1 MQVGDRGD
9 IHYPLMGL
17 ILHPIED
24 RFLRILI
31 YFRIGLQKTIKPIEV
46 KPNLMPLLPI
56 VFILQFLDSPI
67 SFATIYV
74 VLFLPAT

>member
-1 MQVGDRGD
+1 MQVGDRGV
-9 IHYPLMGL
+9 INYPLMGM
-17 ILHPIED
+17 ILHPID
-24 RFLRILI
+24 GRFLRILI

-46 KPNLMPLLPI
+46 QPNLMPFPPI

-74 VLFLPAT
+74 VLLLPAT